1 MRRDRASGTQK
12 GDHKPWLKKRWCI
25 PSVGAEFVWRM
36 EDVLDLYEE
45 PRDEKRP
52 VVCFD
57 EMPYQMVEEKRAPLA
72 PEPGK
77 PERYDYEYKRMG
89 TANLFVVFEPKK
101 GWRHIDVTERRTAS
115 DFAAQMR
122 KLADEHYKEAEKIR
136 VVMDNLNTHTPA
148 ALYEAF
154 EPEEARRILR
164 RLEFHYTPKH
174 GSWLNQVEIELSVLS
189 KQCLSGRRR
198 IPDVET
204 LAWEV
209 WAWEGGRNERRSTV
223 EWRFTAEEAREK
235 LARLYPPQS

>member
-1 MRRDRASGTQK
+1 
-12 GDHKPWLKKRWCI
+12 LKKQWCI

-36 EDVLDLYEE
+36 EDVLDLYKE
-45 PRDEKRP
+45 PYDERRP

-57 EMPYQMVEEKRAPLA
+57 EMPYQMVQEKRTPPLA

-77 PERYDYEYKRMG
+77 AERYDYEYKRMG

-115 DFAAQMR
+115 DFAAQMC
-122 KLADEHYKEAEKIR
+122 KLAKEHYAEAEKIR

-154 EPEEARRILR
+154 APEEARGILR

-174 GSWLNQVEIELSVLS
+174 ASWLNQVEIELSVLQ
-189 KQCLSGRRR
+189 KQCLGERR
-198 IPDVET
+198 IPDKESLGKEVG
-204 LAWEV
+204 AWER
-209 WAWEGGRNERRSTV
+209 GRNEAGATV
-223 EWRFTAEEAREK
+223 QWRFTAEDAREK
-235 LARLYPPQS
+235 LERLYPTKS